1 MGDGGPRPGGHTG
14 AVTETRCPCTSGLT
28 YDECCGPLHRQDR
41 TAGTA
46 EQLMRSRF
54 SAFAVGDAAHLL
66 RTWHASTRPAVL
78 DLDPDVRWYRLD
90 VLATSG
96 GGVFDTDGTVEF
108 EAFHRGPAGRGSM
121 RELSRFARGPEG
133 WQYLDGDARQD

>member
-1 MGDGGPRPGGHTG
+1 
-14 AVTETRCPCTSGLT
+14 VTTRCPCTSGLV
-28 YDECCGPLHRQDR
+28 YDECCGPLHRRER

-66 RTWHASTRPAVL
+66 RTWHPSTRPATL

-96 GGVFDTDGTVEF
+96 GGVFDDEGTVEF
-108 EAFHRGPAGRGSM
+108 VAYHRGPDGRGAM
-121 RELSRFARGPEG
+121 RELSRFRRGTDG
-133 WQYLDGDARQD
+133 WQYVDGVTTSA

>member
-1 MGDGGPRPGGHTG
+1 MGDGGPRLRGHTG
-14 AVTETRCPCTSGLT
+14 AVSETRCPCSSGLT

-54 SAFAVGDAAHLL
+54 SAFAVGDTAHLL
-66 RTWHASTRPAVL
+66 RTWHPSTRPATL

-90 VLATSG
+90 VLATSR

-108 EAFHRGPAGRGSM
+108 EAYHRGPGGRGSM
-121 RELSRFARGPEG
+121 RELSRFVRGPEG
-133 WQYLDGDARQD
+133 WQYVDGDARQD